1 MANPITNIYTANEKT
16 NGQVLS
22 AEDWNGLASAVETAH
37 STINSIISEGV
48 SSNTPASNNV
58 TITDVTEQGGDTT
71 ANVAVVSG
79 IQDLGSPNVI
89 QLTKKK
95 KGVNTTIVSGNNVNI
110 EPRESVGETKGGN
123 ISFKPGDDIEFCSHH
138 RLAANQDEVSMKII
152 DGDDNPVK
160 LQLNAAEMTLTTKDK
175 TGSDANVFDIN
186 VNSGKNTKGYLKV
199 RAQAIDLRC
208 EENGGIALQ
217 PKGSDG
223 DGHENKI
230 KFEHDG
236 GDGVEFGT
244 FNSEKT
250 SIYTDEYRFKDDG
263 QVYAV
268 TRGAVATQ
276 SYKEDGVT
284 PKKVDYP
291 TQSDDFKDIITSSTP
306 HASWNSIV
314 NAGKNAYKLSY
325 FAVATGVYVV
335 PLTAMPPA
343 SEPSDSMT
351 FFGTFTPFQHQG
363 FYEED
368 GIINKTVN
376 VGDIYTDN
384 TLASKIAALPY
395 ASSTGNERVHYL
407 KSPSF
412 WEDFFGYVA
421 PVTLLPNP
429 GQDPLY
435 DAVQFYAQNQYL
447 VFKVSDQYYCLV
459 PSSEVVD
466 MMVNVPKHG
475 WLSLGDLKT
484 MLSNA

>member
-1 MANPITNIYTANEKT
+1 MTKNFTYVEKHSGDPLSHTEWNNLAQDVDALVTGVNNGTIGGSSQGGTDPHVSFDEVANGGKNNLTIATT
-16 NGQVLS
+16 
-22 AEDWNGLASAVETAH
+22 AEDQYQDGSKTK
-37 STINSIISEGV
+37 
-48 SSNTPASNNV
+48 
-58 TITDVTEQGGDTT
+58 GGK
-71 ANVAVVSG
+71 
-79 IQDLGSPNVI
+79 I
-89 QLTKKK
+89 
-95 KGVNTTIVSGNNVNI
+95 NI
-110 EPRESVGETKGGN
+110 EP
-123 ISFKPGDDIEFCSHH
+123 ISDLQIKPGDDVSLCSHH
-138 RLAANQDEVSMKII
+138 REDPTEVSVKVL
-152 DGDDNPVK
+152 DGEDNPVK
-160 LQLNAAEMTLTTKDK
+160 LQLNAANIVLTTKDK
-175 TGSDANVFDIN
+175 NKTKVKDANGDDTNEALYDDPNVLN
-186 VNSGKNTKGYLKV
+186 VTVNSGKNTRGYLKV

-223 DGHENKI
+223 EGHENKI

-335 PLTAMPPA
+335 PLTEMPADTPPDYKA
-343 SEPSDSMT
+343 FT
-351 FFGTFTPFQHQG
+351 GFYTPFQHTG
-363 FYEED
+363 FYDED
-368 GIINKTVN
+368 QGISKTVN

-384 TLASKIAALPY
+384 TLASKITALPY

-466 MMVNVPKHG
+466 MMINVPKHG